1 MKKNNIFIWMFFSIL
16 ILVILLIFS
25 IEFLKY
31 SIVNK
36 QGEQIIT
43 NSLDGTIEV
52 VYNDD
57 SLKIYNLKYN
67 QKEHLIFISNQKQNE
82 INIIDATEEI
92 EEGVF
97 YDQKKD
103 GG

>member
-1 MKKNNIFIWMFFSIL
+1 MKKDNIYIWVIIFGIILIILLFNNI
-16 ILVILLIFS
+16 
-25 IEFLKY
+25 KY

-43 NSLDGTIEV
+43 NNLDGTIEV

-82 INIIDATEEI
+82 INIIDVTEEI